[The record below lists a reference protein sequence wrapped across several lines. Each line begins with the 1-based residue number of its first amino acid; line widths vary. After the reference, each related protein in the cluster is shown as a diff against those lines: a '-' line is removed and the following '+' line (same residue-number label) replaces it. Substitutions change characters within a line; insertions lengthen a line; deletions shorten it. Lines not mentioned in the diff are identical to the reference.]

1 MVRTRTPLD
10 PNPFVYSRPLPAD
23 EVVDR
28 RDETERLVAHVHGG
42 HFVRLVAPRRYGK
55 TSLLGK
61 LLAQL
66 ERDHGYPGALVDLYG
81 VTSVADLSVRI
92 ERAYAEG
99 LRGRIRRDVDAHL
112 RTVKLGLS
120 LGVVGLSAEIGRSG
134 RPHNTLPALHAL
146 LDVPTVLHRRGGR
159 RLVVAFDEFQ
169 DLLAIPGAD
178 AVLRSHIQ
186 HQGAYAGYVFAGS
199 APGMMNALF
208 GNRSRPLYGQAVP
221 EELGPLD
228 SAELADYVTERFARS
243 GRDAD
248 EVVSALLETAQGHPQ
263 RAMLLAHHLF
273 AQTPAGRRADAAT
286 WQAALGATMA
296 ELDGEFREYWRGRTV
311 GEQRVLR
318 AIVAFG
324 SPYAGAASRLGL
336 KSSSAAG
343 AVERLRGGGDLWP
356 DGFRLTDPLLAGW
369 IERFDRAAG
378 GTALPGEEADGRAAG
393 TSADDPQDV
402 DGPPA

>member
-1 MVRTRTPLD
+1 
-10 PNPFVYSRPLPAD
+10 VYSRPLPAA
-23 EVVDR
+23 EVIDR
-28 RDETERLVAHVHGG
+28 QAETERLVAHVHGG
-42 HFVRLVAPRRYGK
+42 HFVRLMAPRRYGK

-66 ERDHGYPGALVDLYG
+66 DRDHGYAGALVDLYG

-99 LRGRIRRDVDAHL
+99 LSGKVRRDVDAHL

-120 LGVVGLSAEIGRSG
+120 LGVVGLSAELG
-134 RPHNTLPALHAL
+134 RPGRPADPLPALHAL
-146 LDVPTVLHRRGGR
+146 LDVPAVVHRRGGR
-159 RLVVAFDEFQ
+159 RLVVVFDEFQ
-169 DLLAIPGAD
+169 DLLAVPGAD
-178 AVLRSHIQ
+178 AILRSHIQ
-186 HQGAYAGYVFAGS
+186 HQGAYAGYIFAGS

-208 GNRSRPLYGQAVP
+208 GDRGRPLYGQAVP

-228 SAELADYVTERFARS
+228 AADLADYVADRFAR
-243 GRDAD
+243 RRRAAD
-248 EVVSALLETAQGHPQ
+248 DVLGALVATAQGHPQ

-273 AQTPAGRRADAAT
+273 AQTPAGGRADAAT
-286 WQAALGATMA
+286 WQAALASTMA

-324 SPYAGAASRLGL
+324 SPYAGAAARLGL

-343 AVERLRGGGDLWP
+343 AVERLRAGGDLWP

-369 IERFDRAAG
+369 IERFDR
-378 GTALPGEEADGRAAG
+378 TTVR
-393 TSADDPQDV
+393 TSPAPV
-402 DGPPA
+402 DGDGHGEATEA